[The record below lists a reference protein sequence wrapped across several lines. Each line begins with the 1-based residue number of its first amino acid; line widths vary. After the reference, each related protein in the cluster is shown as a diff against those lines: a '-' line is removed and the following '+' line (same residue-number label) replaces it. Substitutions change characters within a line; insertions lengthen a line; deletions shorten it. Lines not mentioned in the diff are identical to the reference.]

1 MNKVIG
7 IILLLISGGLFYTIG
22 KSKGWFTK
30 KNTAGSTSVTSN
42 TSTDNSGSSSNS
54 DSNEST
60 SNSLKTIQTKV
71 KSTTN
76 GFGVDTSIVLGTW
89 YEKGGEPIYAKRYGK
104 YASGTYAVGFLYDG
118 TQVYSYYRNEGTEN
132 EEMTYSLS
140 PDGLVL

>member
-7 IILLLISGGLFYTIG
+7 ILLLLISGGVFYTIG

-42 TSTDNSGSSSNS
+42 TNIDNA
-54 DSNEST
+54 T

-76 GFGVDTSIVLGTW
+76 GFGVDTSIIVGTW
-89 YEKGGEPIYAKRYGK
+89 YERGREPIYAKRYGK

-118 TQVYSYYRNEGTEN
+118 TQVYSYYMNEGTEN